1 MIRAILVDDEKHC
14 TESLQILLQ
23 TYCPSVEVS
32 AIVHEAE
39 EAIRAIQQQ
48 QPDLIFLDINMPRL
62 TGLQIMDALGH
73 HAPQVIF
80 TTAYD
85 DYAVEAFRVGAVDY
99 LMKPIHQKELIEAVH
114 RAEDRLKQKQTHT
127 LQETLTQVMPAD
139 RSQKRLPVH
148 NQDGISFIPFADI
161 IFCKSESN
169 YTQIVTVK
177 ETHILSKTL
186 KEVEEQLQGQSF
198 LRVHNSYLINLDHL
212 HKYVRGVGGYTVMT
226 DDHHVPV
233 SKSRKQTLLKAID
246 VQL

>member
-1 MIRAILVDDEKHC
+1 MIKAILIDDEKHC
-14 TESLQILLQ
+14 TESLEILLA
-23 TYCPSVEVS
+23 TYCPSVEVA

-39 EAIRAIQQQ
+39 EAIRIIQQQ

-62 TGLQIMDALGH
+62 TGLQIVDALGS

-99 LMKPIHQKELIEAVH
+99 LMKPIHQKELIEAIH
-114 RAEDRLKQKQTHT
+114 RAKERLQQRSVSQLKDS
-127 LQETLTQVMPAD
+127 LTQVMPGD
-139 RSQKRLPVH
+139 RHHKRLPVH
-148 NQDGISFIPFADI
+148 NQDGITFIPFAAI

-169 YTQIVTVK
+169 YTQIFTTK

-186 KEVEEQLQGQSF
+186 KEVEEQLLGSNF

-212 HKYVRGVGGYTVMT
+212 QKYVRGVGGYTVLT
-226 DDHHVPV
+226 ADHHVPV
-233 SKSRKQTLLKAID
+233 SKSRKQALLKAID